1 MLGILKDL
9 GNISEVDVLGDVV
22 GEEMGEDVA
31 LGDTQPGLRLTT
43 EHALI
48 HSLTSVDYDV
58 LVEEAERVIK
68 QSTLELTDG
77 PLGYIPLA
85 GNSSRRFTIAQ
96 PIKDGQSFE
105 SRQWLAVGSPCW
117 LFAQFFQFF
126 RYGRFFLTRRD
137 STPGSS

>member
-1 MLGILKDL
+1 M
-9 GNISEVDVLGDVV
+9 
-22 GEEMGEDVA
+22 GEEVGEDVTLCDA
-31 LGDTQPGLRLTT
+31 QPGLRLTT
-43 EHALI
+43 ERTLV
-48 HSLTSVDYDV
+48 HSLTPVDYDV
-58 LVEEAERVIK
+58 VMEQAKRVIK

-85 GNSSRRFTIAQ
+85 GNSTKRFTIAQ

-126 RYGRFFLTRRD
+126 RYGRFFLTRGD